1 MKLLIC
7 LHNQQVMAAT
17 ADGQTVSQLPIHGET
32 TWIPVREPRALK
44 TAMSDLEQRT
54 GSNALTEG
62 WLIYDQSSARL
73 LHSFEQ
79 WRGESQR
86 LWQWLRW
93 ELLGWAE
100 APTAAQ
106 TKSLLSGLMESQ
118 GVPVSKAANPLAND
132 IETLQAT
139 CNELR
144 QQNLHL
150 KSQLQE
156 RAVLDG
162 EVLLSYLPALYHH
175 AFSALSGTDLA
186 NLIGRVEPFDI
197 PSPYQELSGE
207 ALRKKQRMFLSLSQ
221 AQQRTVLILANA
233 VPQRLRVRSEM
244 ADTIAKLEQ
253 GV

>member
-7 LHNQQVMAAT
+7 LHNEQVLAAT
-17 ADGQTVSQLPIHGET
+17 TDGQKVTLLPIHGET
-32 TWIPVREPRALK
+32 SWITVREPRTLK
-44 TAMSDLEQRT
+44 AAMSDIEQRT
-54 GSNALTEG
+54 GTNTLTEG
-62 WLIYDQSSARL
+62 WLIYDQASAGL

-79 WRGESQR
+79 WRGEDQR

-118 GVPVSKAANPLAND
+118 GMPVSKAANPLAND

-139 CNELR
+139 CNELL
-144 QQNLHL
+144 QQNLQL
-150 KSQLQE
+150 KSKLQE

-207 ALRKKQRMFLSLSQ
+207 ALRKKQRMFLSLPVV
-221 AQQRTVLILANA
+221 QQRSVLILANA